1 MIETVEFLRDF
12 GIYRN
17 FQWNVP
23 AAIPT
28 FGKFNLIYGW
38 NYAGKTTLSRLFQ
51 SLDTKSLSSEHA
63 KASFK
68 ITRKDEPALESHD
81 LSTAPKVCVFNR
93 DFVNANFVQEAK
105 APAFVIG
112 QPNAALKNR
121 LTDLQKRLE
130 RVGRVAGQ
138 LSPKSEVITNRL
150 LNAGTRRAA
159 DIGEI
164 LGDRLFK
171 RPDLDR
177 RIMEVRNNP
186 DTYTLSAE
194 TIEGKLSTL
203 RAGEDFKELAP
214 IGNSLPD
221 LATLIRQVN
230 EMLGQTATNRAIARL
245 KENPRIEEW
254 VRHGLAFHQ
263 DGIRCEFC
271 QSPLEKSR
279 LEELGGHFSV
289 EYESLVRDLKAKI
302 DELAKVSF
310 NVTLHDS
317 MRLLQEFRSAYT
329 GKCEMFAGWAEW
341 ATKIR
346 DSVAQGI
353 HEKLLSIETPQN
365 WSDDIDGLQEGP
377 DLVAEINA
385 VVQQHNKTVRGLEQ
399 AQAEA
404 KTALEKHFA
413 SVHFTDTNVPSA
425 EAELRRLADEV
436 GRCGTVSRAIAAQIA
451 AVEAKIKGS
460 SIAIETLN
468 KLLRYLLTTSNIEV
482 ASLGQAEFVF
492 RRGGVVANNL
502 SDGEKTAVTF
512 AYFLTRLESQGSAL
526 ADTIVFVDDPISS
539 LDANHIYAVFALVT
553 TRLEGCRQ
561 LFVSTHNSEF
571 FNLLKGRWTD
581 DRSGR
586 RKISSFYYVSRHC
599 PDGGVPEA
607 HLTALPK
614 LLMRFKSEYEFVFAQ
629 LVTFK
634 DMAAPSEHEVYTAP
648 NLLRKFLE
656 AYLGFRKPHISAW
669 HDKLDLLIDSPEKIR
684 EIHKFADDASHLQS
698 KDRTLGHSSFVASS
712 QGYVKD
718 VLDGLQV
725 KDPEHHASLIT
736 IIQSA

>member
-1 MIETVEFLRDF
+1 MIENIEFLRDF
-12 GIYRN
+12 GIFRN

-23 AAIPT
+23 LPIPA
-28 FGKFNLIYGW
+28 FARYNLMYAW

-51 SLDTKSLSSEHA
+51 ALDTKSLSSEHA
-63 KASFK
+63 NAAFQ
-68 ITRKDEPALESHD
+68 INRTGEPAIESQD
-81 LSTAPKVCVFNR
+81 LSAAPKVWVFNR
-93 DFVNANFVQEAK
+93 DFVKANFVQESK

-112 QPNAALKNR
+112 QPNAAFKNR
-121 LTDLQKRLE
+121 LTSLQSRLAQ
-130 RVGRVAGQ
+130 VSKFSSQ
-138 LSPKSEVITNRL
+138 LNPKKEALTNRL
-150 LNAGTRRAA
+150 QNAGTRRAA

-177 RIMEVRNNP
+177 RVVEVRNNP
-186 DTYTLSAE
+186 GTYTLSAE
-194 TIEGKLSTL
+194 TVEGKLSTL

-214 IGNSLPD
+214 TANSLSD
-221 LATLIRQVN
+221 LAALIRQVN
-230 EMLGQTATNRAIARL
+230 ELLGQTATNRAIARL
-245 KENPRIEEW
+245 KENPAIEEW

-263 DGIRCEFC
+263 NGIRCEFC
-271 QSPLEKSR
+271 QSPLEKMR
-279 LEELGGHFSV
+279 LEELAGHFSV
-289 EYESLVRDLKAKI
+289 EYESLIRDLKAKA
-302 DELAKVSF
+302 DELARVSF
-310 NVTLHDS
+310 SVRLYDS

-329 GKCEMFAGWAEW
+329 GKCDMFARWAEW
-341 ATKIR
+341 ATQIR
-346 DSVAQGI
+346 DSVLQSVQ
-353 HEKLLSIETPQN
+353 EKLLSIEKAQSWT
-365 WSDDIDGLQEGP
+365 DDIGGLQEGP
-377 DLVAEINA
+377 DLVAEINLIIG
-385 VVQQHNKTVRGLEQ
+385 QHNKTVIGLEQ

-404 KTALEKHFA
+404 KTALERHYA
-413 SVHFTDTNVPSA
+413 AAHFTEANILGA
-425 EAELRRLADEV
+425 EAELRRITDEV
-436 GRCGTVSRAIAAQIA
+436 GRCDSVLRAIAAQIA
-451 AVEAKIKGS
+451 AVEAKIKAS
-460 SIAIETLN
+460 SIAIDTLN

-482 ASLGQAEFVF
+482 ASLGQAEFEF

-512 AYFLTRLESQGSAL
+512 AYFLARLESQGSTL
-526 ADTIVFVDDPISS
+526 ADTYVFVDDPISS

-581 DRSGR
+581 ERSGR

-607 HLTALPK
+607 HLAVMPK
-614 LLMRFKSEYEFVFAQ
+614 LLMKFKSEYEFVFDQ
-629 LVTFK
+629 LVAFK
-634 DMAAPSEHEVYTAP
+634 DAASPSEHEVYTAP

-669 HDKLDLLIDSPEKIR
+669 HDKLDLLLDFPEKIR

-698 KDRTLGHSSFVASS
+698 KDRTLGHPSFVASS

-718 VLDGLQV
+718 VIDGLHA
-725 KDPEHHASLIT
+725 KDPDHHASLMT
-736 IIQSA
+736 IIQSI